1 MEELTPLEKQYEVND
16 LIGEWLESTNL
27 YLLAKEGELVYWTS
41 ITGLPEDYKWHKM
54 TVIEASRIAK
64 VMLVPPQ
71 YMMYCTSDAVYTA
84 AQERGRAYMEG
95 VRSSKKVLPTYF
107 NFTEHEKSVLCPN
120 YTLVHSTLVEFWVKG
135 WSPEWKDIKGVLLNL
150 YLELELEQLSDTAIN
165 RHIRTAATD
174 LGYKICHGKSRYY
187 WRPVGG
193 IYKKYTCL
201 RYPNTVGVS
210 DISDLNLYEVERT
223 ILEKHKCSQNLN

>member
-95 VRSSKKVLPTYF
+95 VRSSKQVLPMYF
-107 NFTEHEKSVLCPN
+107 NFTEHEKSVRCPN
-120 YTLVHSTLVEFWVKG
+120 YSLVHFTLVGFWMKG
-135 WSPEWKDIKGVLLNL
+135 WSPEWTDIKHVLQSMYTDLS
-150 YLELELEQLSDTAIN
+150 LETISDTAMN
-165 RHIRTAATD
+165 RHIKTAATD
-174 LGYKICHGKSRYY
+174 LGYKICHGKSRY
-187 WRPVGG
+187 WWKPDGG
-193 IYKKYTCL
+193 EYKKYSCL
-201 RYPNTVGVS
+201 RYPNRIGVTKLKE
-210 DISDLNLYEVERT
+210 SDLYN
-223 ILEKHKCSQNLN
+223 IAHIALEKYKCSQNTN